1 MVPHLRRKKKV
12 PKPKRCS
19 EENARRMAKARHF
32 SREHG
37 QAVRQN
43 SVRTASSEA
52 AGSMPYEIGWQLQRD
67 TNKPPNAPS
76 LSEPSPAAEAEA
88 VPVLVATAS
97 PTQPSKEIMF
107 HKDDVFLLWLG
118 DQHIPPILAATLR
131 CDIFSTI
138 KKSRVQKRVSKK
150 LLPSTIMFSWLTEDI
165 NEDGISLT
173 LEDDDENY
181 SATEVSSLLED
192 GSLVLLG
199 GVRRISSNGWI
210 ISEED
215 MDRSRRKMLGCI
227 ESEEEEEE
235 EEGVREDDEED
246 GEEEGNEGSQEEGAC
261 AKGDPGA
268 MGA

>member
-1 MVPHLRRKKKV
+1 
-12 PKPKRCS
+12 
-19 EENARRMAKARHF
+19 
-32 SREHG
+32 
-37 QAVRQN
+37 
-43 SVRTASSEA
+43 
-52 AGSMPYEIGWQLQRD
+52 
-67 TNKPPNAPS
+67 
-76 LSEPSPAAEAEA
+76 
-88 VPVLVATAS
+88 
-97 PTQPSKEIMF
+97 
-107 HKDDVFLLWLG
+107 
-118 DQHIPPILAATLR
+118 
-131 CDIFSTI
+131 
-138 KKSRVQKRVSKK
+138 
-150 LLPSTIMFSWLTEDI
+150 MFSWLTEDI

-235 EEGVREDDEED
+235 EEEEEDVREDDEED

>member
-19 EENARRMAKARHF
+19 EENARRMAKTRHF

-52 AGSMPYEIGWQLQRD
+52 AGCMPYEIGWQLQRD
-67 TNKPPNAPS
+67 TNKPPNAPL

-138 KKSRVQKRVSKK
+138 KKAEFRKGFPKSSYQVQ
-150 LLPSTIMFSWLTEDI
+150 LCFPGLPKI
-165 NEDGISLT
+165 
-173 LEDDDENY
+173 
-181 SATEVSSLLED
+181 AT
-192 GSLVLLG
+192 
-199 GVRRISSNGWI
+199 
-210 ISEED
+210 
-215 MDRSRRKMLGCI
+215 KMGYH
-227 ESEEEEEE
+227 
-235 EEGVREDDEED
+235 
-246 GEEEGNEGSQEEGAC
+246 
-261 AKGDPGA
+261 
-268 MGA
+268 